1 MKMYYF
7 FSRSCTQF
15 VNICLS
21 SQSQYFL
28 YLLNYFYTYVIIFLF
43 IFLLSVDNTG
53 SLLLSTLLRSVLVKI
68 PFYLSSKENVQKLN
82 LTETIDQ
89 VMMLEWGESQNQTRV
104 GEFIRSWRHVI
115 LIGRKWKWDTE
126 THNWLLV
133 CLFLLWT
140 CFGQLTAWYWLE
152 LSNCNCLGLS

>member
-1 MKMYYF
+1 M
-7 FSRSCTQF
+7 
-15 VNICLS
+15 
-21 SQSQYFL
+21 
-28 YLLNYFYTYVIIFLF
+28 NYFYTYVIIFLF

-104 GEFIRSWRHVI
+104 GEFIRS
-115 LIGRKWKWDTE
+115 
-126 THNWLLV
+126 
-133 CLFLLWT
+133 
-140 CFGQLTAWYWLE
+140 
-152 LSNCNCLGLS
+152 